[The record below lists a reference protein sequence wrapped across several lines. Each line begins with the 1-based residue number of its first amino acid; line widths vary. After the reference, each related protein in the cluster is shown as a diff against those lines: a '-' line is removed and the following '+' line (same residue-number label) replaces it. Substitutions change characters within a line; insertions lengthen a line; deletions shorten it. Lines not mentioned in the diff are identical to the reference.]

1 MDARD
6 VRIGFMGFG
15 NMASAM
21 ADGWIASGAIAGD
34 RMCACAGRYD
44 ALVERCDRRG
54 MRAMRTA
61 AEVAAAADVLV
72 VAVKPYMI
80 EGVLGPIAGALA
92 GKVVLSVAAGWDCAA
107 YERVIPGTRH
117 LSTVPNTPVAINE
130 GVIACEKTSTLTDD
144 DRTLLFELLGLLGKA
159 VEVETRLLSV
169 AGTVGGCAPAFVAM
183 VIEAL
188 GDAAVKHGIP
198 RATAYEIVSQMMVG
212 TARLQLETGQH
223 PGAMKDA
230 VCSPGGTTIKGV
242 AELERCGMR
251 SAFISAIDA
260 IEG

>member
-1 MDARD
+1 MDAQD

-21 ADGWIASGAIAGD
+21 ADGWIASGVIAGD

-80 EGVLGPIAGALA
+80 EGVLGPIAGALT

-144 DRTLLFELLGLLGKA
+144 DRTLLFELLGLLGKP

-242 AELERCGMR
+242 AELERCGVR

>member
-144 DRTLLFELLGLLGKA
+144 DRALLFELLGLLGKP

-183 VIEAL
+183 AIEAL

-198 RATAYEIVSQMMVG
+198 RTTACV
-212 TARLQLETGQH
+212 
-223 PGAMKDA
+223 
-230 VCSPGGTTIKGV
+230 
-242 AELERCGMR
+242 
-251 SAFISAIDA
+251 
-260 IEG
+260 

>member
-144 DRTLLFELLGLLGKA
+144 DRALLFELLGLLGKP

-183 VIEAL
+183 AIEAL

-198 RATAYEIVSQMMVG
+198 RTTAYEIVSQMMVG

>member
-144 DRTLLFELLGLLGKA
+144 DRALLFELLGLLGKP

-183 VIEAL
+183 AIEAL

-198 RATAYEIVSQMMVG
+198 RTTAYEIVSQMMVG

-251 SAFISAIDA
+251 SAFISAI
-260 IEG
+260 EG

>member
-6 VRIGFMGFG
+6 VRIGFIGFG

-34 RMCACAGRYD
+34 RMYACAGRYD

-130 GVIACEKTSTLTDD
+130 GVIACEKASTLTDD